1 MTKKNEADNKSP
13 RKKAVALRYNQ
24 QKEAAPRVIGKG
36 MGALAERLVA
46 LAKEHGIPI
55 HEDADLIEILSRLDL
70 YEEIPPSTYVVV
82 AEILAFIYRTN
93 DQYRS
98 NRG

>member
-1 MTKKNEADNKSP
+1 MTEKPEQSNKSA

-24 QKEAAPRVIGKG
+24 EKETAPRVIGKG
-36 MGALAERLVA
+36 IGQLAERLIEI
-46 LAKEHGIPI
+46 AKEHDIPI
-55 HEDADLIEILSRLDL
+55 HEDADLIEILAGLDL

-98 NRG
+98 QNK